1 MANATDVVTRLDAAV
16 AARKLLDHPF
26 YKAWVAGELSSE
38 DLRFYSTQYWQQ
50 VESFPGYLSSLA
62 DRLPESPARKVVLE
76 NLSDEVN
83 GDHKGLWLEFA
94 KSVGATEAE
103 VRETLPEPETNE
115 CVARFS
121 EGTDS
126 RSLAFGLGML
136 YGYESQTPDV
146 AKTKAQGL
154 RELYGIDGPG
164 LDYFEL
170 HGELDV
176 EHAGDLA
183 SAIAEIASDEDALRD
198 AEAGAMAGAEAIYG
212 LLDGVARSR
221 SICV

>member
-1 MANATDVVTRLDAAV
+1 LDAVV
-16 AARKLLDHPF
+16 AAKRLLDHPF
-26 YKAWVAGELSSE
+26 YKAWVAGELTTE
-38 DLRFYSTQYWQQ
+38 DLRFYSAQYWQQ

-62 DRLPESPARKVVLE
+62 DRLPASPARTVVLE
-76 NLSDEVN
+76 NLSDEVDD
-83 GDHKGLWLEFA
+83 DHKGLWLEFA
-94 KSVGATEAE
+94 KSVGASEGE
-103 VRETLPEPETNE
+103 VRGAQPEPETDE

-121 EGTDS
+121 AGTDS

-136 YGYESQTPDV
+136 YGYESQTPEV
-146 AKTKAQGL
+146 AKTKAEGL
-154 RELYGIDGPG
+154 RELYGIDGAG

-176 EHAGDLA
+176 EHAGELA
-183 SAIAEIASDEDALRD
+183 GAIAEIATDEDSLRD
-198 AEAGAMAGAEAIYG
+198 AEAGARAGAEAIYG

>member
-1 MANATDVVTRLDAAV
+1 MTNAAEVAARLDAKV
-16 AARKLLDHPF
+16 AERKLLDHPF
-26 YKAWVAGELSSE
+26 YKAWVAGELTTE
-38 DLRFYSTQYWQQ
+38 DLRFYSTQYWHQ
-50 VESFPGYLSSLA
+50 VESFPGYLSSIA
-62 DRLPESPARKVVLE
+62 DRLPSSPARTVVLE
-76 NLSDEVN
+76 NLSDEVD

-94 KSVGATEAE
+94 KSVGAAESE

-146 AKTKAQGL
+146 AKTKADGL
-154 RELYGIDGPG
+154 RDLYGIDGPG

-176 EHAGDLA
+176 EHAGELA
-183 SAIAEIASDEDALRD
+183 AAIAEVATDEDALRD
-198 AEAGAMAGAEAIYG
+198 AEAGARSGAEAIYR

-221 SICV
+221 SLCV

>member
-1 MANATDVVTRLDAAV
+1 MASGTEVAARLDAAV
-16 AARKLLDHPF
+16 AAKKLLDHPF
-26 YKAWVAGELSSE
+26 YKAWAAGALSTD
-38 DLRFYSTQYWQQ
+38 DLRYYSTQYWHQ

-62 DRLPESPARKVVLE
+62 DRLPASKARELVLE
-76 NLSDEVN
+76 NLSDEVD
-83 GDHKGLWLEFA
+83 GDHKGLWLDFA

-115 CVARFS
+115 CVAGFS

-146 AKTKAQGL
+146 AKTKAEGL
-154 RELYGIDGPG
+154 RSFYGIEGAG

-176 EHAGDLA
+176 EHSADLA
-183 SAIAEIASDEDALRD
+183 DAIAEIAVDEDSLRD
-198 AEAGAMAGAEAIYG
+198 AEAGALAGAEAIYG

>member
-1 MANATDVVTRLDAAV
+1 MATGVEV
-16 AARKLLDHPF
+16 AARLDRVVAGKRLLDHPF
-26 YKAWVAGELSSE
+26 YKAWTAGELSTD
-38 DLRFYSTQYWQQ
+38 DLRYYSTQYWQQ

-62 DRLPESPARKVVLE
+62 DRLPESKARTSVLE
-76 NLSDEVN
+76 NLSDEVD

-94 KSVGATEAE
+94 RSVGATEAE

-115 CVARFS
+115 CVAAFA

-136 YGYESQTPDV
+136 YGYESQTPEV

-154 RELYGIDGPG
+154 KENYRIAGPG

-176 EHAGDLA
+176 EHSSELA
-183 SAIAEIASDEDALRD
+183 SAIAEIATDEASLSD
-198 AEAGAMAGAEAIYG
+198 AEAGARAGAEAIWG
-212 LLDGVARSR
+212 LLDGVVRSR
-221 SICV
+221 AICV

>member
-1 MANATDVVTRLDAAV
+1 MATGAEV
-16 AARKLLDHPF
+16 AARLDRVVAGKRLLDHPF
-26 YKAWVAGELSSE
+26 YKAWTAGELSTD
-38 DLRFYSTQYWQQ
+38 DLRYYSTQYWQQ

-62 DRLPESPARKVVLE
+62 DRLPESKARTSVLE
-76 NLSDEVN
+76 NLSDEVD

-94 KSVGATEAE
+94 RSVGATEAE

-115 CVARFS
+115 CVTAFA

-136 YGYESQTPDV
+136 YGYESQTPEV

-154 RELYGIDGPG
+154 RDNYGIVGPG

-176 EHAGDLA
+176 EHSSELA
-183 SAIAEIASDEDALRD
+183 SAIAEIATDEVSLSD
-198 AEAGAMAGAEAIYG
+198 AEAGARAGAEAIWG

-221 SICV
+221 AICV